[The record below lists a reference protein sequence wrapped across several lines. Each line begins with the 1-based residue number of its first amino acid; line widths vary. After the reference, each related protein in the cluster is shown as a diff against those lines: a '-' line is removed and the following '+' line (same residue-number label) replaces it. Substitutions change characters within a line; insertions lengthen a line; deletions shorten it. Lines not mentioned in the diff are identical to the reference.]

1 MPAGSADPVD
11 VLIFIIAGGVAIVLG
26 GCAFVAVI
34 EAWRRW
40 STNRKI
46 REHLRN

>member
-1 MPAGSADPVD
+1 MPGGSTDPLDGLLFIVAAG
-11 VLIFIIAGGVAIVLG
+11 LTILLG
-26 GCAFVAVI
+26 GCAFVAAI

-46 REHLRN
+46 EEHFRN